1 MSEDGFM
8 REMKRRRY
16 ILAFIITIALF
27 FLGFFLGFTMDLKR
41 VDYFDKLN
49 SAQKLNIQSLQ
60 LQYELL
66 KGDAV
71 QDRCG
76 AFKFLFDKYIIELE
90 ENRARLD
97 SYSKQSNIIAS
108 DFENL
113 KREYVISQINFW
125 YISRNFQASCP
136 NSSDFATVLYFFS
149 NDQKCPDCGDQGTVL
164 DYYKSVLK
172 QSLLIFSFDETFAD
186 NEPLIKML
194 EQVYDVKEYPT
205 IVVNNKAYSGFVGK
219 QNLTKI
225 LCSQYDSDATRKEI
239 CY

>member
-1 MSEDGFM
+1 M
-8 REMKRRRY
+8 RDMKRRRY
-16 ILAFIITIALF
+16 LLAFVITAALF
-27 FLGFFLGFTMDLKR
+27 ALGFFFGFMMDLKR

-76 AFKFLFDKYIIELE
+76 AFKFLFDKYITELE
-90 ENRARLD
+90 QNRARLD
-97 SYSKQSNIIAS
+97 SYSKQADIIAS

-113 KREYVISQINFW
+113 KREYVLSQINFW
-125 YISRNFQASCP
+125 YISRNFKASCP
-136 NSSDFATVLYFFS
+136 NSSDFVTILYFFS
-149 NDQKCPDCGDQGTVL
+149 NDQKCPDCGGQGEVL

-172 QSLLIFSFDETFAD
+172 QNLLIFSFDETFAD
-186 NEPLIKML
+186 KEPLIKML
-194 EQVYDVKEYPT
+194 EQIYDIKDYPT
-205 IVVNNKAYSGFVGK
+205 IVVNSKAYTGFVRK
-219 QNLTKI
+219 ENLTNI
-225 LCSQYDSDATRKEI
+225 LCSQYDSASIKNEI